1 MAMLATEKF
10 PTVYGPVKSWR
21 YGRSLGIDP
30 VGKISTCS
38 FDCVYCQLGAI
49 ERVTSDRQI
58 FIPTDRIVSDLQA
71 FAHFDVDVV
80 TLSGSG
86 EPTLALN
93 LGDILTQVKSITQ
106 KPTVVLTNGTLL
118 DDDRV
123 RNELAIADRVALKI
137 DATSPDELRRVNRPD
152 SSLNWDKIW
161 QGMAQFSQMYRGKL
175 DIQTMLLWDWNETQ
189 KVSYLRLVETLS
201 PHEIQLNVPKR
212 PKPANRQLDG
222 RGNHSDDRPYAVRH
236 IKCLDLDRVAKLAE
250 FLQQETGISVRYR

>member
-1 MAMLATEKF
+1 MPTTTEFK
-10 PTVYGPVKSWR
+10 TVYGPVASWR

-30 VGKISTCS
+30 VGQISTCS

-49 ERVTSDRQI
+49 EKVTSDRQV
-58 FIPTDRIVSDLQA
+58 FIPTDRLVSDLQD
-71 FAHFDVDVV
+71 FAPFEVDVV

-93 LGDILTQVKSITQ
+93 LGDILTQIKNIAQ

-118 DDDRV
+118 ADAQV

-152 SSLNWDKIW
+152 ANLNWDAIW
-161 QGMAQFSQMYRGKL
+161 QGMAEFSQNYTGKL
-175 DIQTMLLWDWNETQ
+175 DIQTMLLWEWNDTQ
-189 KVSYLRLVETLS
+189 KANYLRLIERLS

-212 PKPANRQLDG
+212 PKPVNRQLDG
-222 RGNHSDDRPYAVRH
+222 RGNHTDDRPYEVRQ
-236 IKCLDLDRVAKLAE
+236 IKCLERDRVAELAA
-250 FLQQETGISVRYR
+250 FLQHETGISVRYR